1 MRLILE
7 QTAIG
12 TEPSRIVLQTQDQR
26 DKERLCK
33 IVPPDQSA
41 WFRASWDNHQLT
53 LDLHKP
59 TTVPAEVSATIV
71 LDPNAELHARVAAM
85 SEDDLLTE
93 LAVHGVK
100 YNKQQSRETKV
111 RNLVEALAAKAAK

>member
-12 TEPSRIVLQTQDQR
+12 TEPSRILLQTQDQR

-53 LDLHKP
+53 LDLHQP
-59 TTVPAEVSATIV
+59 TTVPAEVNATIV
-71 LDPNAELHARVAAM
+71 LDPHADLHARVNAM
-85 SEDDLLTE
+85 SEEDLLTE

-111 RNLVEALAAKAAK
+111 RNLVEAMAAKK